1 MENNEKIVELA
12 KELVGLYEEAYLTYE
27 PLVNGIIDNK
37 IRDINYIEN
46 VIDHVMDIYTEKGF
60 YLCVKLIIY
69 YSSINYN
76 NAQEYLKILKEQRFD
91 EYSELIDKIMKSD
104 KRLKKE

>member
-1 MENNEKIVELA
+1 MNNELIKLANELA
-12 KELVGLYEEAYLTYE
+12 RLYEEAYLIYE

-46 VIDHVMDIYTEKGF
+46 IIDHVMDIYTEKGF

>member
-1 MENNEKIVELA
+1 MNNELIKLANELA
-12 KELVGLYEEAYLTYE
+12 RLYEEAYLTYE

-46 VIDHVMDIYTEKGF
+46 IIDHVMDIYTEKGF

-69 YSSINYN
+69 FSSINYN